1 MGPTFVAGLKFFGG
15 FFVLYLIELW
25 TASRNDRV
33 GIIHRTVAALMPPD
47 PDPVLQAARIEEEK
61 YNNMLH
67 FELGQRP
74 IYRPAYPEYA
84 PIILGAMD

>member
-1 MGPTFVAGLKFFGG
+1 
-15 FFVLYLIELW
+15 
-25 TASRNDRV
+25 
-33 GIIHRTVAALMPPD
+33 MPPD

-84 PIILGAMD
+84 PIILGAMDWANCRMANLGNPNGLTAEDQAVKTKRAKTIWE